1 MSELYKRIEALCK
14 NDGIT
19 ITEMC
24 RRAGVPRANLTELK
38 MGRQQTLGLN
48 SLGRISAY
56 FNVSVESL
64 INPSYFVAETEKAPA
79 SEETGAT
86 EQEVRHALFD
96 GQEVSDETYQKVL
109 AFARFALEEERRQ
122 KGE

>member
-1 MSELYKRIEALCK
+1 MQYAHHAESYVFL
-14 NDGIT
+14 
-19 ITEMC
+19 
-24 RRAGVPRANLTELK
+24 RRTFPFLL
-38 MGRQQTLGLN
+38 
-48 SLGRISAY
+48 RIS
-56 FNVSVESL
+56 
-64 INPSYFVAETEKAPA
+64 ETQKAPA

-96 GQEVSDETYQKVL
+96 GHEVSDATYQKVL

>member
-14 NDGIT
+14 NDSIT

-38 MGRQQTLGLN
+38 MGRQQTLGLTA
-48 SLGRISAY
+48 LERISKY
-56 FNVSVESL
+56 FNVSVGSL
-64 INPSYFVAETEKAPA
+64 IHSETEKAPA
-79 SEETGAT
+79 FEETGAT